1 MKVDV
6 QSGAV
11 VSERPAWRDQRFDLD
26 HAETLASS
34 AGISRRLAAILQR
47 RGVGE
52 PREIER
58 FLQPKLKELM
68 EPTEI
73 SHLDRAARFLIEQ
86 AKQRGS
92 VILFGDYDVDGVT
105 SVVLVREILKHFG
118 IKVEVFVPDRYED
131 GYGLSEGAVEKALK
145 LVESPGLF
153 CALDCG
159 TNSSGCL
166 KKLIE
171 EGYQVLVIDHH
182 QGTESLDF
190 PSEAVVVNPH
200 LTEPEGHPSR
210 YLCTAGL
217 VFKVIQRIYRLVSE
231 EAPEDLPE
239 VPLKDFLDLVALG
252 TISDLVPLVGENRIL
267 ARFGLR
273 RLRRTLRPGLI
284 ALMRECAIS
293 MDAPIQSEDVAFR
306 MGPRLNAAGRLSSA
320 QESLD
325 LLTSRD
331 QRQSYSVAKRLSQLN
346 SERQG
351 VEQTV
356 LLEAEAQA
364 ENYPIDGAGLVLS
377 GEHWHHGVVGIVAGR
392 LARKY
397 HRPCLVLGGVN
408 GSFKGSGRS
417 VPGVDLVA
425 TLSQCEEFLAEWGGH
440 PMAVGLSV
448 DPECLDGFRT
458 AFSGAIQ
465 AHCGGSSP
473 KPELTIDAWLDP
485 SDLTSA
491 LLEELEAL
499 QPYGQGNP
507 EPIFGL
513 AKVRLSGSPKVVG
526 RNHLSFSI
534 KGETGPIRCIY
545 WGGASRPFPQREPL
559 DFVVKAKASYWKGRR
574 SLQLELQ
581 DWRPSRKGV

>member
-1 MKVDV
+1 MRMDSQRGLVV
-6 QSGAV
+6 Q
-11 VSERPAWRDQRFDLD
+11 RPAWTNYKLDLD
-26 HAETLASS
+26 RVDALAST
-34 AGISRRLAAILQR
+34 GGVSRRLAGILER
-47 RGVGE
+47 RGVFESGQ
-52 PREIER
+52 IES
-58 FLQPKLKELM
+58 FLQPKLRDLM

-73 SHLDRAARFLIEQ
+73 SHLDRAARFLIQQ
-86 AKQRGS
+86 ARQRGS

-105 SVVLVREILKHFG
+105 SVVLVEEILKHFG
-118 IKVEVFVPDRYED
+118 IRVDVFVPDRYED
-131 GYGLSEGAVEKALK
+131 GYGLSEKAVNKALR
-145 LVESPGLF
+145 LAERPGLF

-166 KKLIE
+166 HKLVA

-182 QGTESLDF
+182 QCTEGSDF
-190 PSEAVVVNPH
+190 PVDAVVVNPH
-200 LTEPEGHPSR
+200 LTEPVGHPARS
-210 YLCTAGL
+210 LCTAGL

-239 VPLKDFLDLVALG
+239 VPLKEYLDLVALG

-293 MDAPIQSEDVAFR
+293 IESPIQSEDVAFR

-320 QESLD
+320 REALD
-325 LLTSRD
+325 LLTSND

-364 ENYPIDGAGLVLS
+364 ENYPVDGAGLVLS

-408 GSFKGSGRS
+408 GYLKGSGRS
-417 VPGVDLVA
+417 VQGIDLVE
-425 TLSQCEEFLAEWGGH
+425 TLSRCEEFLAEWGGH
-440 PMAVGLSV
+440 PMAVGLTV
-448 DPECLDGFRT
+448 EPDCLDGLRT
-458 AFSGAIQ
+458 VFSGAIKGC
-465 AHCGGSSP
+465 CGGDSP
-473 KPELTIDAWLDP
+473 IPELAIDAWLDP
-485 SDLTSA
+485 ADLTTQ

-513 AKVRLSGSPKVVG
+513 EKVRVSGLPKVVG

-534 KGETGPIRCIY
+534 DSGAGLVRGIF
-545 WGGASRPFPQREPL
+545 WGGASEPL
-559 DFVVKAKASYWKGRR
+559 PRGSDLDLVVKVKASYWRGRR

-581 DWRPSRKGV
+581 DWRASGKIL